1 MCINQFAGTIGDP
14 LRNALLAFA
23 VVLKVLVLYV
33 ITSPHNKDIGLRE
46 LGKMGEVRRGGRER
60 RGEGEERRERRGR
73 RGRGEGEERERR
85 ERMKE
90 PCQH

>member
-23 VVLKVLVLYV
+23 IVLKVLVLYV

-46 LGKMGEVRRGGRER
+46 LGKMGEGRGGE
-60 RGEGEERRERRGR
+60 EGER
-73 RGRGEGEERERR
+73 GEEREGR
-85 ERMKE
+85 
-90 PCQH
+90 